1 MIGLWMSYIM
11 TPMLLKEWLNYMAKT
26 AKSGV
31 GKGHERREEDF
42 AAIQRNWDEIPNF
55 GYKPKWM
62 RELESC
68 GCDETGK
75 MPDCKIHSNNS
86 INLPAD
92 EKLRRYPAHLQ
103 EFAKAIS
110 DLPFPDNF
118 HTSWNDDTE
127 IMFCNIKWDKKE
139 ASKLKKL
146 LKKYNMDSLDLRGK
160 TMYIWEVVE
169 KMHDFR
175 PF

>member
-1 MIGLWMSYIM
+1 
-11 TPMLLKEWLNYMAKT
+11 MAKMS
-26 AKSGV
+26 KSGV
-31 GKGHERREEDF
+31 GKGSERRAEDF
-42 AAIQRNWDEIPNF
+42 AAVQRNWDEIPNF

-62 RELESC
+62 QS
-68 GCDETGK
+68 
-75 MPDCKIHSNNS
+75 S
-86 INLPAD
+86 D
-92 EKLRRYPAHLQ
+92 EKIKRYPDHLD
-103 EFAKAIS
+103 EFTKAIS

-127 IMFCNIKWDKKE
+127 IMFSNIRWDRKE

-160 TMYIWEVVE
+160 SMYIWQIIE